1 MLALRASL
9 TAITF
14 PALARRSME
23 KFCAPRICCSRA
35 ISSAWAHLGLNI
47 CWCRMLAQ
55 LLCPCYLCRQLRAP
69 SGGRCLSYV
78 CPASRNNQ
86 GGGQGWVPGPY
97 PIRLRSPLRSRV
109 GAGLV
114 PALVTTTRHGRARA
128 LTGLAARA
136 PDRGNTPSGFRAFA
150 SFAATG
156 GD

>member
-35 ISSAWAHLGLNI
+35 ISSAWAQLAWNTY
-47 CWCRMLAQ
+47 WCQMLAQ
-55 LLCPCYLCRQLRAP
+55 LPCPCYLCRQLRAP
-69 SGGRCLSYV
+69 LAGQYLSYA

-86 GGGQGWVPGPY
+86 GGGKPGPY
-97 PIRLRSPLRSRV
+97 PATQRRAQTYRV

-128 LTGLAARA
+128 LTGLV
-136 PDRGNTPSGFRAFA
+136 
-150 SFAATG
+150 
-156 GD
+156 